1 MGEVTCSREGG
12 CCLVPLQ
19 LSTLFNLLC
28 QIQVIYNMGPVG
40 PVPIRE
46 EKVDYSLHISLSL
59 SLMLCTHTLSFI
71 YYLFYTIWYASAT
84 S

>member
-1 MGEVTCSREGG
+1 MWEVTCSREGG
-12 CCLVPLQ
+12 GCLVPLQ
-19 LSTLFNLLC
+19 LSTLFKLLC

-59 SLMLCTHTLSFI
+59 LLSTHTPSFI
-71 YYLFYTIWYASAT
+71 FYLFYTIWYASAT